1 MDLSLEI
8 ITILFIVAAVAGFID
23 AIAGG
28 GGLLTVPALLSV
40 GLSPAQALATN
51 KLQGSFGSFSAT
63 LYFIRNGVVKFS
75 EMRNG
80 IICTFIGAALGAVL
94 VQKID
99 ASVLTAII
107 PLLLLG
113 ISFYFLLAPKSIA
126 EPGESKLSENM
137 FALTVGTSIGFYDGF
152 FGPGA
157 GSLFT
162 ICFVAIAKRG
172 IIEATAKTK
181 VLNFTSNIAALL
193 FFIIGGLPVWEVGL
207 LMAAG
212 QFIGARSGAKIVVTK
227 GQKLIRPMVV
237 IVSMVM
243 AIKLLIEQNPQW
255 FQ

>member
-1 MDLSLEI
+1 MDLSVEI
-8 ITILFIVAAVAGFID
+8 ITILFVVAALAGFID

-28 GGLLTVPALLSV
+28 GGLLTVPVLLSV

-80 IICTFIGAALGAVL
+80 IICTFIGAAFGAVL

-113 ISFYFLLAPKSIA
+113 ISFYFLLAPKSIV

-243 AIKLLIEQNPQW
+243 AIKLLVEQNPQW

>member
-8 ITILFIVAAVAGFID
+8 ITILFGVAALAGFID

-28 GGLLTVPALLSV
+28 GGLLTVPALLAV

-227 GQKLIRPMVV
+227 GQKLIRPLVV

>member
-1 MDLSLEI
+1 MDLSVEI
-8 ITILFIVAAVAGFID
+8 ITILFVVAALAGFID

-28 GGLLTVPALLSV
+28 GGLLTVPVLLSV

-63 LYFIRNGVVKFS
+63 LYFIRNGVVKLS

-94 VQKID
+94 VQRID

-113 ISFYFLLAPKSIA
+113 ISFYFLLAPKSIV

-237 IVSMVM
+237 IVSMTM
-243 AIKLLIEQNPQW
+243 AIKLLVEQNPQW